1 MSILFTVKYGMHKKT
16 KIENTSIIL
25 TTATT
30 PHTKKMTMTP
40 TTKATVAMTTTITK
54 TKITVETTEKKQK
67 QKQNKKKKKRKTT
80 IATIMATKQTPK
92 SPSIPKQ

>member
-1 MSILFTVKYGMHKKT
+1 MHDKT
-16 KIENTSIIL
+16 KIENTSIVL

-40 TTKATVAMTTTITK
+40 IKKATVAMTTTITK
-54 TKITVETTEKKQK
+54 IRITVETTEKKQK
-67 QKQNKKKKKRKTT
+67 QKQNKKEKKKRKTT

-92 SPSIPKQ
+92 

>member
-67 QKQNKKKKKRKTT
+67 QKQNKKKRKTT